1 MLWVFLAYELSR
13 QLRLF
18 LQLFFLR
25 FIMGRVRVNIF
36 WGNLRPV
43 VGKLVSSTFSK
54 KRSDPLAISLNI
66 FTRFS
71 YTLLF
76 ILMKTAE
83 LLFFLAIYLDITE
96 SNQGRNLKWE
106 LYVRNIIGVIFCKRP
121 ETSGLYTSVLA
132 RETIILCITLVSK
145 ER

>member
-1 MLWVFLAYELSR
+1 
-13 QLRLF
+13 
-18 LQLFFLR
+18 
-25 FIMGRVRVNIF
+25 
-36 WGNLRPV
+36 
-43 VGKLVSSTFSK
+43 
-54 KRSDPLAISLNI
+54 
-66 FTRFS
+66 
-71 YTLLF
+71 
-76 ILMKTAE
+76 MKTAE

-121 ETSGLYTSVLA
+121 ETSALYTSVLA